1 MGVVIAVDD
10 PRAEDVCQLLAAH
23 LAFAHE
29 NSPPEDVHALDLTGL
44 LDPAV
49 SFFGARVD
57 GQLVAIGAL
66 KRLDPDHA
74 ELKSM
79 HTAAHVRGQGYGR
92 AMLDHLIGVAR
103 RRGYRRL
110 SIETGTGSVFAPA
123 RSLYKR
129 AGFTECPPF
138 ADYFVSPNSVC
149 MTMELD

>member
-123 RSLYKR
+123 RSLYKG
-129 AGFTECPPF
+129 AGFAECPPF

-149 MTMELD
+149 MTMELN